1 MKTYVNTSLMDAH
14 NAQMQLE
21 QIENIRL
28 KRAGTMEVYGKF
40 LLICSSSLALLMF
53 GFGVMVWLM
62 SPAPAPANN
71 EYVHTYEISEV
82 VVHNADS
89 GITTAEVT
97 DENGNPIDFPGVAAD
112 STSTAPSLSDSLAE
126 IQVSLADPDGE
137 ILGENIEEIVEA
149 SQIAPSGASTVID
162 APEATAGS
170 SNVNES
176 AAVEKTQSIPSD
188 EFVVFRTRD
197 LPENV
202 GKVVTGL
209 KYQPT
214 DLSKPFTQ
222 YCYWSEDSSD
232 NKSTVHNIGIKTDED
247 GLEWDDNPTVEQYKE
262 LCQFLST

>member
-1 MKTYVNTSLMDAH
+1 MDAH

-53 GFGVMVWLM
+53 GLGVMVWLM

-97 DENGNPIDFPGVAAD
+97 DENGNSIDFPEVAAGAY

-126 IQVSLADPDGE
+126 IQVNLTDPDNGV
-137 ILGENIEEIVEA
+137 LAENIEGSEKP
-149 SQIAPSGASTVID
+149 SQIAPIESSTVFD
-162 APEATAGS
+162 ASEAPAGS
-170 SNVNES
+170 SNPNKS
-176 AAVEKTQSIPSD
+176 AAVKKTQSIPSD

-202 GKVVTGL
+202 GSVVTGL